1 MDIISTETEKCS
13 LSCHVSDLSRSNV
26 RMMTTEQ
33 LVYLIMATRRQNSN
47 VQKAHK
53 KQTRG
58 EEQTKAFEALK
69 ETPSREPVLA
79 CFDLDVPTFVITDAS
94 SVGLG
99 AMHLSTNS
107 SPGQWSAPTYGIY

>member
-1 MDIISTETEKCS
+1 MDIISTETEKRY
-13 LSCHVSDLSRSNV
+13 LSCNVSDFSRSNV
-26 RMMTTEQ
+26 RMTTQQ

-53 KQTRG
+53 KETRG

-69 ETPSREPVLA
+69 EAPSRKPVLV
-79 CFDLDVPTFVITDAS
+79 CFDLDVLTFVITDAS

-107 SPGQWSAPTYGIY
+107 RPGQWSAPTYGIY